1 MIQILT
7 GLGAMGVVG
16 AVLLFLAVVLVV
28 VGAGAMLAEQEFFQR
43 RLAPSRETA
52 IAARGAPKQ
61 RSILL
66 EDGLLK
72 QFDALVTPKNQ
83 AELSAIR
90 RRLLQAGYRF
100 PSAVRVFYASKAGLA
115 LGLALIAAIVVP
127 FFADVLPAPVFGL
140 VVVSAMLLGYMMP
153 SFWIEREIQYR
164 RQSAELGFPDL
175 LDMLLICIE
184 AGNGLDQASRRVAR
198 EVQKVNKVLSEEL
211 TVVNDEL
218 RAGKTRAAVFRDF
231 ADRLNVPDI
240 SAFAAVLRQ
249 SDEFGVSI
257 ADTLRVYAVEL
268 RNKRI
273 MRAEE
278 KANMMPIK
286 LALGSIAFTIP
297 PTMLI
302 MAGPSVIMIVRTFS
316 GLGGGG

>member
-1 MIQILT
+1 MFYAAKAALAI
-7 GLGAMGVVG
+7 G
-16 AVLLFLAVVLVV
+16 LAVIV
-28 VGAGAMLAEQEFFQR
+28 
-43 RLAPSRETA
+43 A
-52 IAARGAPKQ
+52 I
-61 RSILL
+61 L
-66 EDGLLK
+66 
-72 QFDALVTPKNQ
+72 
-83 AELSAIR
+83 
-90 RRLLQAGYRF
+90 
-100 PSAVRVFYASKAGLA
+100 
-115 LGLALIAAIVVP
+115 VP
-127 FFADVLPAPVFGL
+127 FFPAAFPAPIFGL
-140 VVVSAMLLGYMMP
+140 MIVFAMLMGYSLP
-153 SFWIEREIQYR
+153 SLWIEREIQYR

-211 TVVNDEL
+211 NVVNDEL
-218 RAGKTRAAVFRDF
+218 RAGKQRSAVFRDF
-231 ADRLNVPDI
+231 ADRMNVPDI

-257 ADTLRVYAVEL
+257 ADTLRVYAGEL

-302 MAGPSVIMIVRTFS
+302 MAGPSVIMIIRTFS
-316 GLGGGG
+316 GLGG

>member
-1 MIQILT
+1 
-7 GLGAMGVVG
+7 
-16 AVLLFLAVVLVV
+16 
-28 VGAGAMLAEQEFFQR
+28 
-43 RLAPSRETA
+43 
-52 IAARGAPKQ
+52 
-61 RSILL
+61 
-66 EDGLLK
+66 
-72 QFDALVTPKNQ
+72 
-83 AELSAIR
+83 
-90 RRLLQAGYRF
+90 
-100 PSAVRVFYASKAGLA
+100 
-115 LGLALIAAIVVP
+115 
-127 FFADVLPAPVFGL
+127 
-140 VVVSAMLLGYMMP
+140 
-153 SFWIEREIQYR
+153 
-164 RQSAELGFPDL
+164 
-175 LDMLLICIE
+175 
-184 AGNGLDQASRRVAR
+184 
-198 EVQKVNKVLSEEL
+198 VQKVNKVLAEEL

-231 ADRLNVPDI
+231 ADRLGVPDI

-316 GLGGGG
+316 GLGGVK

>member
-1 MIQILT
+1 MVQILN
-7 GLGAMGVVG
+7 GLGAMGVAG
-16 AVLLFLAVVLVV
+16 GVLLFLAIVLIVF
-28 VGAGAMLAEQEFFQR
+28 GAGAMLTEQEFFQR
-43 RLAPSRETA
+43 RLAPNRETA
-52 IAARGAPKQ
+52 IAVRGGPKQ

-90 RRLLQAGYRF
+90 KRLLQAGYRW
-100 PSAVRVFYASKAGLA
+100 PSAVRVFYATKAALAVGLA
-115 LGLALIAAIVVP
+115 VVAAIFVP
-127 FFADVLPAPVFGL
+127 FLPVELPAPIFGL
-140 VVVSAMLLGYMMP
+140 AVIFAMLLGYSIP
-153 SFWIEREIQYR
+153 SLWIERGIQYR
-164 RQSAELGFPDL
+164 RQEAELGFPDL

-198 EVQKVNKVLSEEL
+198 EVRKVNKVLSEEL

-218 RAGKTRAAVFRDF
+218 RAGKTRSAVFRDF
-231 ADRLNVPDI
+231 ADRLNVQDI

-257 ADTLRVYAVEL
+257 AETLRVYAAEL

-302 MAGPSVIMIVRTFS
+302 MAGPSVITIVRT
-316 GLGGGG
+316 LGGSL